1 MKVIVRTD
9 CQLAYMAQDKYL
21 MSPRHTNKKLRA
33 VVQTT
38 QLCISVWIFIWTI
51 VSGNSNSL

>member
-38 QLCISVWIFIWTI
+38 QLCISV
-51 VSGNSNSL
+51 